1 MMKYFLKNLLITL
14 LILCFLTPAFA
25 AEQAASA
32 EGGAEDSGSDE
43 LVNQTI
49 GDLAIIVGAGAGG
62 AILGLSTLSFYE
74 KPKEHWKNITVGGA
88 LGVIAGVAVVV
99 YLQATRNQ
107 TIVEEEEEAS
117 LKAAPDFD
125 YFARKNWHQEV
136 VASLKTTESTPFTFT
151 HSF

>member
-1 MMKYFLKNLLITL
+1 MMKNAAKNLLISL
-14 LILCFLTPAFA
+14 LLLSFLTPAFA
-25 AEQAASA
+25 AEQAAPA
-32 EGGAEDSGSDE
+32 EGAEDAGSTE
-43 LVNQTI
+43 LVNQTV

-88 LGVIAGVAVVV
+88 IGVIAGVAVVV

-107 TIVEEEEEAS
+107 TMVDEEDARF
-117 LKAAPDFD
+117 KADPDFN
-125 YFARKNWHQEV
+125 YFARKQWHQEV
-136 VASLKTTESTPFTFT
+136 VATLKTQETTPFALT

>member
-1 MMKYFLKNLLITL
+1 MMKYIAKNLLLSL
-14 LILCFLTPAFA
+14 LILSFLTPSFA
-25 AEQAASA
+25 AEQAAPA
-32 EGGAEDSGSDE
+32 EGAEESGSNE

-107 TIVEEEEEAS
+107 TIVDEEEEARF
-117 LKAAPDFD
+117 KANPEFD

-136 VASLKTTESTPFTFT
+136 VASIKTSDPTAFSFT